1 MPDNLDNIIFL
12 KFEDSKLPTFK
23 EQKKDGYIKFGDN
36 DDYPD
41 YLLLLLNKSSKHNAI
56 INGKVNYIFGSGLHS
71 TSENPKLEAW
81 IEKCNRADEGI
92 QEIAKKAIADTEAF
106 AGYYWHIIPDRTGN
120 IAEIYHIDYKRV
132 RSNKD
137 RSEFFYKE
145 DWQDKKEKPL
155 KFPKFSKGLT
165 VPSIFA
171 YREYRQGL
179 GTYPLPSYI
188 AAINYI
194 EADFE
199 VSKNTLANA
208 KNGFAASKM
217 INFFN
222 GEPEDEQKKR
232 QIERRVNSKFTGSE
246 GSKVMI
252 TFNNDVQKA
261 PQVLDLGSSDLTKE
275 DFTAVD
281 SLITS
286 NIYAGH
292 QITSPMLFGIQ
303 EPGKLGQSQELK
315 YSYDIFKNTYVNAKQ
330 KQIEDVLNYFASIM
344 GLGNDLKLQDVDPIG
359 IPFTDQT
366 IVQVAPIEWIW
377 EKLGIDPA
385 KYPNAQPAI
394 PPKPGTSPAQI
405 GAPVPGDSI
414 NVQEQTA
421 VNEHLKNLSAK
432 QHQEMMRIIR
442 QFNKG
447 QLNQKQAT
455 ALLKSGLGLSD
466 SDVND
471 LLGIE
476 DDAQFGKDYSEEEVA
491 QLFSEVG
498 EGIEQ
503 FEILKTKAAK
513 FSEDEFAI
521 SEVFDAATETAT
533 ESSIGRGV
541 KDIAK
546 VVNEISIKYSYGL
559 REGVAGATLLA
570 TSRPFCVKMVAL
582 SQTKLFSRKD
592 INDISARVGYSVW
605 NRGGG
610 FWNDH
615 GTIEPHCRH
624 EWKSHIVIKKK

>member
-1 MPDNLDNIIFL
+1 MPDNLQNIIFL
-12 KFEDSKLPTFK
+12 QFEDSKLPTFK
-23 EQKKDGYIKFGDN
+23 EQKKDGYIKFGDQ

-56 INGKVNYIFGSGLHS
+56 ISGKVNYIFGSGLHS
-71 TSENPKLEAW
+71 MSDNAELKKW
-81 IEKCNRADEGI
+81 IEKCNRADEGM
-92 QEIAKKAIADTEAF
+92 QEIAKKAIADSEVF
-106 AGYYWHIIPDRTGN
+106 GGFYWHIIPDRSGK
-120 IAEIYHIDYKRV
+120 IAEIYHVDYRKI

-145 DWQDKKEKPL
+145 DWADRKEKPQKL
-155 KFPKFSKGLT
+155 PKFSKDLK

-171 YREYRQGL
+171 FREYRQGL
-179 GTYPLPSYI
+179 GTYPLPNYI
-188 AAINYI
+188 AAINYV
-194 EADFE
+194 EADYE

-232 QIERRVNSKFTGSE
+232 QIEKRVNAKFTGSE

-275 DFTAVD
+275 DFSAVD
-281 SLITS
+281 NLITS

-330 KQIEDVLNYFASIM
+330 KQIEDVLNYFGAIM
-344 GLGNDLKLQDVDPIG
+344 GLGGDLKLQDVDPIG

-366 IVQVAPIEWIW
+366 IAQVAPIEWIW

-491 QLFSEVG
+491 QLFTEVG
-498 EGIEQ
+498 EKIEH
-503 FEILKTKAAK
+503 FEILKTKSAK
-513 FSEDEFAI
+513 FSEDEF
-521 SEVFDAATETAT
+521 EVREMFDAAETAT

-541 KDIAK
+541 KDVAK

-559 REGVAGATLLA
+559 RDGVAGGVLLA
-570 TSRPFCVKMVAL
+570 TSRPFCVKMVQL
-582 SQTKLFSRKD
+582 SQQRLFSRKD
-592 INDISARVGYSVW
+592 INDISMRVGYSVW

-610 FWNDH
+610 FWNNH
-615 GTIEPHCRH
+615 GTTEPHCRH

>member
-1 MPDNLDNIIFL
+1 MLDKNIIFL

-23 EQKKDGYIKFGDN
+23 EQKKDGYIKFGDS

-71 TSENPKLEAW
+71 LSQNEKLQQW

-92 QEIAKKAIADTEAF
+92 QEVAKKSIADTEAF
-106 AGYYWHIIPDRTGN
+106 AGYYWHIIPSRNGQ
-120 IAEIYHIDYKRV
+120 IAEIYHIDYKKV

-137 RSEFFYKE
+137 RSEFLYKE
-145 DWQDKKEKPL
+145 DWQDRREKPR
-155 KFPKFSKGLT
+155 KFPKFSKGIT
-165 VPSIFA
+165 VESIFG

-179 GTYPLPSYI
+179 GTYALPSYV

-222 GEPEDEQKKR
+222 GEPDDENAKR
-232 QIERRVNSKFTGSE
+232 QIERRVNAKFTGSE

-252 TFNNDVQKA
+252 TFNNDVAKA

-281 SLITS
+281 DLITQ

-303 EPGKLGQSQELK
+303 EKGKLGGVGNELK
-315 YSYDIFKNTYVNAKQ
+315 FSYDIFKNTYVNSKQ
-330 KQIEDVLNYFASIM
+330 KQIEDVLNYFGSIM
-344 GLGNDLKLQDVDPIG
+344 GLGSDLKLQDVDPIG

-385 KYPNAQPAI
+385 KYPNSQPAL
-394 PPKPGTSPAQI
+394 PPKVSPQPT
-405 GAPVPGDSI
+405 GQGVPGDNI
-414 NVQEQTA
+414 NVENT
-421 VNEHLKNLSAK
+421 VNDNIKNLSAK
-432 QHQEMMRIIR
+432 QHQQLMRIIR
-442 QFNKG
+442 QFSKG
-447 QLNQKQAT
+447 QLNQAQAS

-466 SDVND
+466 AEIGS
-471 LLGIE
+471 LLGV
-476 DDAQFGKDYSEEEVA
+476 DGFDKDYTEEEVA
-491 QLFSEVG
+491 MLFVG
-498 EGIEQ
+498 EDREQ
-503 FEILKTKAAK
+503 FEIIKTKSAK
-513 FSEDEFAI
+513 FLEDEFTMN
-521 SEVFDAATETAT
+521 EVFDAASETAT
-533 ESSIGRGV
+533 ATSV
-541 KDIAK
+541 KKGIKDVAK
-546 VVNEISIKYSYGL
+546 VASEISIKYSYGL
-559 REGVAGATLLA
+559 RDGVTGGVLLA
-570 TSRPFCVKMVAL
+570 TSRPFCVRMVEL
-582 SQTKLFSRKD
+582 SQTRLFSRQE
-592 INDISARVGYSVW
+592 INDISMRVGYSVW

-610 FWNDH
+610 FWNNH
-615 GTIEPHCRH
+615 GTTEPHCRH

>member
-1 MPDNLDNIIFL
+1 MADNLENIIFL

-71 TSENPKLEAW
+71 TSQNPELEAW

-92 QEIAKKAIADTEAF
+92 QEIAKKSISDTEAF
-106 AGYYWHIIPDRTGN
+106 AGYYWHVIPDRLGN
-120 IAEIYHIDYKRV
+120 IKEIYHIDYKKV

-145 DWQDKKEKPL
+145 DWTDKREIVK
-155 KFPKFSKGLT
+155 KFPKFSKGLA
-165 VPSIFA
+165 VASIFA

-194 EADFE
+194 EADYE

-222 GEPEDEQKKR
+222 GEPEDEYKKK
-232 QIERRVNSKFTGSE
+232 QIENRVNAKFTGSE

-252 TFNNDVQKA
+252 TFNNDVTKA
-261 PQVLDLGSSDLTKE
+261 PQVLDLGKSDLTKE
-275 DFTAVD
+275 DFTAID
-281 SLITS
+281 NLITS

-315 YSYDIFKNTYVNAKQ
+315 YSYDIFKNTYVNSKQ
-330 KQIEDVLNYFASIM
+330 KQIEDVLNYFA
-344 GLGNDLKLQDVDPIG
+344 GLLGLVGDLKLQDVDPIG

-385 KYPNAQPAI
+385 KYPNTQPAI
-394 PPKPGTSPAQI
+394 PIAPGASPAKI
-405 GAPVPGDSI
+405 GQPVPSDSI
-414 NVQEQTA
+414 NVEQT
-421 VNEHLKNLSAK
+421 VNDNIKNLSAK
-432 QHQEMMRIIR
+432 QHQQLLRIIR
-442 QFNKG
+442 QFSKG
-447 QLNQKQAT
+447 QLNKLQAS
-455 ALLKSGLGLSD
+455 ALLKTGLGLTD
-466 SDVND
+466 SEIND
-471 LLGIE
+471 LLGVE
-476 DDAQFGKDYSEEEVA
+476 DGFEKDYTEEEVA

-498 EGIEQ
+498 DDITKYEV
-503 FEILKTKAAK
+503 LKTKSAK
-513 FSEDEFAI
+513 FTEQEFEFG
-521 SEVFDAATETAT
+521 EVTETAT
-533 ESSIGRGV
+533 ESSIKKGIG
-541 KDIAK
+541 DIAK
-546 VVNEISIKYSYGL
+546 VASEISIKYTYGL
-559 REGVAGATLLA
+559 RSDVTGGILLP
-570 TSRPFCVKMVAL
+570 TSRPFCIKMVEL
-582 SQTKLFSRKD
+582 SQSKLFSRQD
-592 INDISARVGYSVW
+592 INKISEQVGYSVW

-610 FWNDH
+610 FWNNH

>member
-1 MPDNLDNIIFL
+1 MLDNIIFL
-12 KFEDSKLPTFK
+12 QFEDSKLPTFK
-23 EQKKDGYIKFGDN
+23 EQKKDGYIKFGDA

-71 TSENPKLEAW
+71 LSENAALKAW

-92 QEIAKKAIADTEAF
+92 QEIAKKSIADTEAF
-106 AGYYWHIIPDRTGN
+106 AGYYWHIIPDRMGN
-120 IAEIYHIDYKRV
+120 IAEIYHIDFKKV

-145 DWQDKKEKPL
+145 DWQDRREKPR
-155 KFPKFSKGLT
+155 KFPKFSKGIT
-165 VPSIFA
+165 VQSIFG

-179 GTYPLPSYI
+179 GTYPLPSYV

-232 QIERRVNSKFTGSE
+232 QIERRVNAKFTGSE

-252 TFNNDVQKA
+252 TFNNDVSKA

-275 DFTAVD
+275 DFTVVD
-281 SLITS
+281 NLITQ

-303 EPGKLGQSQELK
+303 EAGKLGQSNELK

-330 KQIEDVLNYFASIM
+330 KQIEDVLNYFGTIM
-344 GLGNDLKLQDVDPIG
+344 GLGGDLKLQDVDPIG

-366 IVQVAPIEWIW
+366 IIQVAPIEWIW

-385 KYPNAQPAI
+385 KYPNSQPAL
-394 PPKPGTSPAQI
+394 PPKVSPQPT
-405 GAPVPGDSI
+405 GQGVPGDNI
-414 NVQEQTA
+414 NVENA
-421 VNEHLKNLSAK
+421 VNDNIKNLSAK
-432 QHQEMMRIIR
+432 QHQQLMRIIR
-442 QFNKG
+442 QFSKG
-447 QLNQKQAT
+447 QLNQAQAS

-466 SDVND
+466 AEIGS
-471 LLGIE
+471 LLGVE
-476 DDAQFGKDYSEEEVA
+476 GFDKDYTEEEVA
-491 QLFSEVG
+491 MLFVG
-498 EGIEQ
+498 EDREQ
-503 FEILKTKAAK
+503 FEIIKTKPAK
-513 FSEDEFAI
+513 FSDEEFEMN
-521 SEVFDAATETAT
+521 EVFDAATETAT
-533 ESSIGRGV
+533 ATSIRKGV
-541 KDIAK
+541 KDVAK
-546 VVNEISIKYSYGL
+546 VASEISIKYSYAL
-559 REGVAGATLLA
+559 RDGVDGAVLLP
-570 TSRPFCVKMVAL
+570 TSRPFCRRMVEL
-582 SQTKLFSRKD
+582 SQTRLFSRKE
-592 INDISARVGYSVW
+592 INEISMRVGYSVW

-610 FWNDH
+610 FWNNH
-615 GTIEPHCRH
+615 GINEPHCRH

>member
-1 MPDNLDNIIFL
+1 MADNLENIIFL

-71 TSENPKLEAW
+71 TSQNPELEAW

-92 QEIAKKAIADTEAF
+92 QEIAKKSISDTEAF
-106 AGYYWHIIPDRTGN
+106 AGYYWHVIPDRLGN
-120 IAEIYHIDYKRV
+120 IKEIYHIDYKKV

-145 DWQDKKEKPL
+145 DWTDKREIVK
-155 KFPKFSKGLT
+155 KFPKFSKGLA
-165 VPSIFA
+165 VASIFA

-194 EADFE
+194 EADYE

-222 GEPEDEQKKR
+222 GEPEDEYKKK
-232 QIERRVNSKFTGSE
+232 QIENRVNAKFTGSE

-252 TFNNDVQKA
+252 TFNNDVTKA
-261 PQVLDLGSSDLTKE
+261 PQVLDLGKSDLTKE
-275 DFTAVD
+275 DFTAID
-281 SLITS
+281 NLITS

-315 YSYDIFKNTYVNAKQ
+315 YSYDIFKNTYVNSKQ
-330 KQIEDVLNYFASIM
+330 KQIEDVLNYFA
-344 GLGNDLKLQDVDPIG
+344 GLLGLVGDLKLQDVDPIG

-385 KYPNAQPAI
+385 KYPNTQPAI
-394 PPKPGTSPAQI
+394 PIAPGASPAKI
-405 GAPVPGDSI
+405 GQPVPSDSI
-414 NVQEQTA
+414 NVEQT
-421 VNEHLKNLSAK
+421 VNDNIKNLSAK
-432 QHQEMMRIIR
+432 QHQQLLRIIR
-442 QFNKG
+442 QFSKG
-447 QLNQKQAT
+447 QLNKLQAS
-455 ALLKSGLGLSD
+455 ALLKTGLGLTD
-466 SDVND
+466 SEIND
-471 LLGIE
+471 LLGVE
-476 DDAQFGKDYSEEEVA
+476 DGFEKDYTEEEVA

-498 EGIEQ
+498 DDITKYEV
-503 FEILKTKAAK
+503 LKTKSAK
-513 FSEDEFAI
+513 FTEQEFEFG
-521 SEVFDAATETAT
+521 EVTETAT
-533 ESSIGRGV
+533 ESSIKKGIG
-541 KDIAK
+541 DIAK
-546 VVNEISIKYSYGL
+546 VASEISIKYTYGL
-559 REGVAGATLLA
+559 RSDVTGGILLP
-570 TSRPFCVKMVAL
+570 TSRPFCIKMVEL
-582 SQTKLFSRKD
+582 SQSKLFSRQD
-592 INDISARVGYSVW
+592 INKISEKVGYSVW

-610 FWNDH
+610 FWNNH

>member
-1 MPDNLDNIIFL
+1 MLDNIIFL
-12 KFEDSKLPTFK
+12 QFEDSKLPTFK
-23 EQKKDGYIKFGDN
+23 EQNKDGYIKFGDN

-71 TSENPKLEAW
+71 LSDNPSLNKW
-81 IEKCNRADEGI
+81 IEKCNRAEEGM
-92 QEIAKKAIADTEAF
+92 QEIAKKSIADTEAF
-106 AGYYWHIIPDRTGN
+106 AGFYWHIIPDRLGN
-120 IAEIYHIDYKRV
+120 IAEIYHIDYKKV

-145 DWQDKKEKPL
+145 DWTDKREKPR
-155 KFPKFSKGLT
+155 KFPKFSKGIP
-165 VPSIFA
+165 VESIFG

-179 GTYPLPSYI
+179 GTYPLPSYV

-232 QIERRVNSKFTGSE
+232 QIERRVNAKFTGSE

-252 TFNNDVQKA
+252 TFNNDVSKA

-275 DFTAVD
+275 DFTVVD
-281 SLITS
+281 NLITQ

-303 EPGKLGQSQELK
+303 EPGKLGQSNELK

-330 KQIEDVLNYFASIM
+330 KQIEDILNYFGNLM
-344 GLGNDLKLQDVDPIG
+344 GFGNDLKLQDVDPIG

-394 PPKPGTSPAQI
+394 PPKVSPSPNGA
-405 GAPVPGDSI
+405 APVPSDSI
-414 NVQEQTA
+414 NVENT
-421 VNEHLKNLSAK
+421 VNDNIKNLSAK
-432 QHQEMMRIIR
+432 QHQQLMRIIR
-442 QFNKG
+442 QFSKG
-447 QLNQKQAT
+447 QLNQAQAS

-466 SDVND
+466 DEIKS
-471 LLGIE
+471 LLGV
-476 DDAQFGKDYSEEEVA
+476 DGFDKDYTEEEVA
-491 QLFSEVG
+491 QLFVG
-498 EGIEQ
+498 EDREQ
-503 FEILKTKAAK
+503 FEIIKTKSAK
-513 FSEDEFAI
+513 FSEEEFEMNEI
-521 SEVFDAATETAT
+521 FDAATETAT
-533 ESSIGRGV
+533 ASSVRKGV
-541 KDIAK
+541 KDAAK
-546 VVNEISIKYSYGL
+546 VASEISIKYSYGL
-559 REGVAGATLLA
+559 RDGVAGGVLLP
-570 TSRPFCVKMVAL
+570 TSRPFCVRMVEL
-582 SQTKLFSRKD
+582 SQTRLFSRKE
-592 INDISARVGYSVW
+592 INDISMRVGYSVW

-610 FWNDH
+610 FWNNH
-615 GTIEPHCRH
+615 GVNEPHCRH

>member
-1 MPDNLDNIIFL
+1 MLDNIIFL
-12 KFEDSKLPTFK
+12 QFEDSKLPTFK
-23 EQKKDGYIKFGDN
+23 EQKKDGYIKFGDS

-71 TSENPKLEAW
+71 LSENTKLKAW

-92 QEIAKKAIADTEAF
+92 QEIAKKSIADTEAF
-106 AGYYWHIIPDRTGN
+106 AGYYWHIIPDRLGN
-120 IAEIYHIDYKRV
+120 IAEIYHIDFKKV

-145 DWQDKKEKPL
+145 DWQDRREKPR
-155 KFPKFSKGLT
+155 KFPKFSKGIT
-165 VPSIFA
+165 VESIFG

-179 GTYPLPSYI
+179 GTYPLPSYV

-232 QIERRVNSKFTGSE
+232 QIERRVNAKFTGSE

-252 TFNNDVQKA
+252 TFNNDVTKA

-281 SLITS
+281 NLITQ

-303 EPGKLGQSQELK
+303 EAGKLGQSNELK

-330 KQIEDVLNYFASIM
+330 KQIEDVLNYFGTIM
-344 GLGNDLKLQDVDPIG
+344 GLGGDLKLQDVDPIG

-385 KYPNAQPAI
+385 KYPNAQPAV
-394 PPKPGTSPAQI
+394 PPKVSPQPTTN
-405 GAPVPGDSI
+405 GVPSDNI
-414 NVQEQTA
+414 NVENS
-421 VNEHLKNLSAK
+421 VNDNIKNLSAK
-432 QHQEMMRIIR
+432 QHQQLMRIIR
-442 QFNKG
+442 QFSKG
-447 QLNQKQAT
+447 QLNQAQAS
-455 ALLKSGLGLSD
+455 ALLKSGLGL
-466 SDVND
+466 ND
-471 LLGIE
+471 EEIKSLLGV
-476 DDAQFGKDYSEEEVA
+476 DGFDKDYTEEEVA
-491 QLFSEVG
+491 MLFVG
-498 EGIEQ
+498 EDREQ
-503 FEILKTKAAK
+503 FEIIKTKSAK
-513 FSEDEFAI
+513 FSEEEFEM

-533 ESSIGRGV
+533 ASSISKGI
-541 KDIAK
+541 KDATKIAS
-546 VVNEISIKYSYGL
+546 EISIKYSYGL
-559 REGVAGATLLA
+559 RDGVNGAVLLP
-570 TSRPFCVKMVAL
+570 TSRPFCRRMVEL
-582 SQTKLFSRKD
+582 SQTRLFSRKE
-592 INDISARVGYSVW
+592 INEISMRVGYSVW

-610 FWNDH
+610 FWNNH
-615 GTIEPHCRH
+615 GVTEPHCRH
-624 EWKSHIVIKKK
+624 EWKSHIVIKKR

>member
-1 MPDNLDNIIFL
+1 MADNLENIIFL

-71 TSENPKLEAW
+71 TSQNPELEAW

-92 QEIAKKAIADTEAF
+92 QEIAKKSISDTEAF
-106 AGYYWHIIPDRTGN
+106 AGYYWHVIPDRLGN
-120 IAEIYHIDYKRV
+120 IKEIYHIDYKKV

-145 DWQDKKEKPL
+145 DWTDKREIVK
-155 KFPKFSKGLT
+155 KFPKFSKGLA
-165 VPSIFA
+165 VASIFA

-194 EADFE
+194 EADYE

-222 GEPEDEQKKR
+222 GEPEDEYKKK
-232 QIERRVNSKFTGSE
+232 QIENRVNAKFTGSE

-252 TFNNDVQKA
+252 TFNNDVTKA
-261 PQVLDLGSSDLTKE
+261 PQVLDLGKSDLTKE
-275 DFTAVD
+275 DFTAID
-281 SLITS
+281 NLITS

-315 YSYDIFKNTYVNAKQ
+315 YSYDIFKNTYVNSKQ
-330 KQIEDVLNYFASIM
+330 KQIEDVLNYFA
-344 GLGNDLKLQDVDPIG
+344 GLLGLVGDLKLQDVDPIG

-385 KYPNAQPAI
+385 KYPNTQPAI
-394 PPKPGTSPAQI
+394 PIAPGASPAKI
-405 GAPVPGDSI
+405 GQPVPSDSI
-414 NVQEQTA
+414 NVEQT
-421 VNEHLKNLSAK
+421 VNDNIKNLSAK
-432 QHQEMMRIIR
+432 QHQQLLRIIR
-442 QFNKG
+442 QFSKG
-447 QLNQKQAT
+447 QLNKLQAS
-455 ALLKSGLGLSD
+455 ALLKTGLGLTD
-466 SDVND
+466 SEIND
-471 LLGIE
+471 LLGVE
-476 DDAQFGKDYSEEEVA
+476 DGFEKDYTEEEVA

-498 EGIEQ
+498 DDITKYEV
-503 FEILKTKAAK
+503 LKTKSAK
-513 FSEDEFAI
+513 FTEQEFEFG
-521 SEVFDAATETAT
+521 EVTETAT
-533 ESSIGRGV
+533 ESSIKKGIG
-541 KDIAK
+541 DIAK
-546 VVNEISIKYSYGL
+546 VASEISIKYTYGL
-559 REGVAGATLLA
+559 RSDATGGILLP
-570 TSRPFCVKMVAL
+570 TSRPFCIKMVEL
-582 SQTKLFSRKD
+582 SQSKLFSRQD
-592 INDISARVGYSVW
+592 INKISEKVGYSVW

-610 FWNDH
+610 FWNNH